1 MEGLT
6 MSSSV
11 TAGTSR
17 PSTDSSPAGST
28 FQGWLLLCISCLPVL
43 GAVLLAPVLPAIAR
57 EFAGNPAAGTLVPMI
72 ITAPALVIAAG
83 SPFVGYLTDKIG
95 RKNALIVSL
104 VAYSLAGTAPLW
116 LDSLEGIVASRFLLG
131 ACEAV
136 IMTACTT
143 LLGDYFSGQ
152 RRAHFLSLLTVLTTV
167 SATVFLVVGGIMGTV
182 GWQAPFWLY
191 ASGIVLAVV
200 AARRLHEPLVQPARR
215 VLANV
220 PWGRLV
226 VPLLFTFIGGA
237 AFFAL
242 IVHLPF
248 ILEGLGVTD
257 AGQVGLLSAVASAAT
272 AAGAFSYRLMG
283 RLSPAAMLTVS
294 FGMSGLG
301 FLLVW
306 ASGDLALTMVGA
318 VIASAGTGLSVPT
331 LLIWTIGRL
340 EQEVR
345 GTGTGIWTSVNW
357 LGQFASPI
365 IVGAFA
371 ATAGGLSSGIGY
383 LGILVLVLAAG
394 WLLSVLLGVYPFRRA
409 DDPAGANPS

>member
-1 MEGLT
+1 
-6 MSSSV
+6 MSNSV
-11 TAGTSR
+11 TAESTL
-17 PSTDSSPAGST
+17 PSTDLSRAGST
-28 FQGWLLLCISCLPVL
+28 LQGWLLLCISCLPVL

-57 EFAGNPAAGTLVPMI
+57 EFAENPAAGALVPMI
-72 ITAPALVIAAG
+72 ITAPALVIAVG

-95 RKNALIVSL
+95 RKNALVVSL
-104 VAYSLAGTAPLW
+104 VLYSLAGTAPLW
-116 LDSLEGIVASRFLLG
+116 LDSLEGIVVSRFLLG

-152 RRAHFLSLLTVLTTV
+152 RRAHFLSLLTVLTTM
-167 SATVFLVVGGIMGTV
+167 SATVFLVIGGILGTA

-191 ASGIVLAVV
+191 ASGIVFASLAVS
-200 AARRLHEPLVQPARR
+200 RLHEPLVQPARR

-237 AFFAL
+237 VFFAL

-248 ILEGLGVTD
+248 ILEGLEVTD
-257 AGQVGLLSAVASAAT
+257 AGQVGILSALASAAT

-283 RLSPAAMLTVS
+283 KLSPAVMLAVS

-306 ASGDLALTMVGA
+306 FSGDLALTMVGA
-318 VIASAGTGLSVPT
+318 VIASVGTGLSVPT

-371 ATAGGLSSGIGY
+371 AMAGGLTSGLGY
-383 LGILVLVLAAG
+383 LGILVLALAAG
-394 WLLSVLLGVYPFRRA
+394 WLLSVFLGVSPFRRTTEPA
-409 DDPAGANPS
+409 DVQLS